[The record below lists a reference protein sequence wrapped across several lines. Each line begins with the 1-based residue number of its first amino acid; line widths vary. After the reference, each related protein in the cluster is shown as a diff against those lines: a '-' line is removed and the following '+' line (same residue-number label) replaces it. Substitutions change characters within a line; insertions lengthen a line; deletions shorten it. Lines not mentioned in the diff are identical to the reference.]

1 MNSLYLMY
9 GSYLILEFLYGYLLM
24 CLDLLGVIF
33 PDTSDSLFNKT
44 AFMTPRKV
52 HIVNKTK
59 LIILYKQ
66 DVII

>member
-1 MNSLYLMY
+1 MNSFYLMY

-52 HIVNKTK
+52 HIVNSIK
-59 LIILYKQ
+59 
-66 DVII
+66 